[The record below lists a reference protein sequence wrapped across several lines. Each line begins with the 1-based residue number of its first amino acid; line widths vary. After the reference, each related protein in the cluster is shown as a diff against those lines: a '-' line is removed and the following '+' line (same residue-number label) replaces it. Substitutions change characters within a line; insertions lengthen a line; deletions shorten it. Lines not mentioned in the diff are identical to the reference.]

1 MTKRKRAAKDLD
13 RDNALLPQVNI
24 KLIKYLSH
32 YIFQK
37 KHYRQRAH
45 ANPFSDHS
53 LLYPSSPHTVDWSAH
68 YPAFAGTGQ
77 VPQYADIGCGFG
89 GLLINLAPIFP
100 NILMLGLFEPRTS
113 PTDYSMIIHR
123 HGNSCSGLTIRP

>member
-1 MTKRKRAAKDLD
+1 MTKRKRAAD
-13 RDNALLPQVNI
+13 RDNTLLPQVNI
-24 KLIKYLSH
+24 KLIKCPISLYFFL
-32 YIFQK
+32 QKK

-100 NILMLGLFEPRTS
+100 NILMLGPFKP
-113 PTDYSMIIHR
+113 YSSSNVLH
-123 HGNSCSGLTIRP
+123 